1 MRVEA
6 HGADRG
12 CTSVWPE
19 GHSPKPPPAEG
30 EGLGTMKCGS
40 LRCRGPPRSP
50 SNDPGS
56 ERDKRAFSIKMSW
69 FRRPEGCR
77 FLLQTR

>member
-1 MRVEA
+1 MRAEA

-30 EGLGTMKCGS
+30 EGLGNHEVWLPALSRSSEKP
-40 LRCRGPPRSP
+40 LKRPRV
-50 SNDPGS
+50 
-56 ERDKRAFSIKMSW
+56 R
-69 FRRPEGCR
+69 EG
-77 FLLQTR
+77 QTRFQHKDVMVPST